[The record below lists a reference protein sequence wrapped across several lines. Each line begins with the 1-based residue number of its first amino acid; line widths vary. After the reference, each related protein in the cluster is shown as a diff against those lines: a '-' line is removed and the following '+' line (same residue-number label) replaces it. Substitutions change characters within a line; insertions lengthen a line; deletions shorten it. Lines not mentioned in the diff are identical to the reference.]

1 MSLPLSALEALPPAD
16 GRAADALLAAEF
28 ARLAPRLAVLD
39 DDPTGVQTVHGVH
52 VYTGWE
58 AEELRRGLEEQ
69 ARLFFVLTNSRSFSP
84 GETERAHREIGRN
97 LAAAARRAGRDFVP
111 VSRGDSTLRGHW
123 PLETETLRRA
133 LEGEG
138 LGPYDGEII
147 VPFFPEGGRY
157 TLGNVHYV
165 REGEALIPAGETEFA
180 RDADFGYRA
189 SDLPQWCEE
198 KSGGRVR
205 AADVACIPLEWLR
218 ALDAEAVARTLRG
231 VRGFGKV
238 VVNAADYA
246 DVAVFCAGLLRA
258 MGAGERFVL
267 RTAAAL
273 PKVLG
278 GVPGAPL
285 LGRADMLA
293 GRGAAGGLVVV
304 GSHVNKTTRQLEA
317 LLEGLPELRPVCFD
331 AGACLRPG
339 GLEAEGARVRAAAET
354 ALRRGE
360 TAVVYTSRAVLGELA
375 DSVRISHALTGVVR
389 GLAQR
394 PAFLVAKGGITS
406 SDVGVNGLGVRRAL
420 VLGQAAP
427 GVPVWRTETG
437 SRFPGMPYV
446 IFPGNVGEDD
456 TLLRV
461 VSTLLGR

>member
-1 MSLPLSALEALPPAD
+1 M
-16 GRAADALLAAEF
+16 
-28 ARLAPRLAVLD
+28 
-39 DDPTGVQTVHGVH
+39 
-52 VYTGWE
+52 
-58 AEELRRGLEEQ
+58 
-69 ARLFFVLTNSRSFSP
+69 
-84 GETERAHREIGRN
+84 
-97 LAAAARRAGRDFVP
+97 
-111 VSRGDSTLRGHW
+111 
-123 PLETETLRRA
+123 
-133 LEGEG
+133 
-138 LGPYDGEII
+138 
-147 VPFFPEGGRY
+147 PFFPEGGRY

-189 SDLPQWCEE
+189 SALPQWCEE

-218 ALDAEAVARTLRG
+218 ALDAQAVARTLRG

-258 MGAGERFVL
+258 MGAGKRFML

-285 LGRADMLA
+285 LGRADMLT
-293 GRGAAGGLVVV
+293 GSGAAGGLVVV